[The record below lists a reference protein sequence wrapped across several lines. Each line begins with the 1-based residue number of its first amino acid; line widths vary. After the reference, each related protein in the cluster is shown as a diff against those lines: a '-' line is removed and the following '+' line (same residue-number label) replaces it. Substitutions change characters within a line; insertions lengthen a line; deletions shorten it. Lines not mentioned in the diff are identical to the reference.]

1 MADKTVLTAPLCLVT
16 GDGALAHLISTEA
29 HELALPL
36 TVVRSWSE
44 AMQQHAKTLFLDLDD
59 PAVRDALAASDGT
72 WDMIGICRDV
82 ATLSDALATCLSVL
96 IERPFSTAKLREIL
110 SERGGHATFWTQD
123 ADAKTAPRVDATTAS
138 TLTLTME
145 DATTLLCGDMR
156 IRLTAKEAAL
166 MRLLI
171 EHRGE
176 IVSREALSDA
186 LQSAGREST
195 DSNKTEVYL
204 CFLRRKI
211 EHPLGLRLIT
221 TVRGRGY
228 RLE

>member
-1 MADKTVLTAPLCLVT
+1 MADKTVLTSPLCLMT
-16 GDGALAHLISTEA
+16 GDDALARLISTEA

-44 AMQQHAKTLFLDLDD
+44 AMQQQAKTLFLDLDD
-59 PAVRDALAASDGT
+59 RTVRDALAASDGT
-72 WDMIGICRDV
+72 WDIIGICRDAAV
-82 ATLSDALATCLSVL
+82 LSDDRLMRLSVV

-110 SERGGHATFWTQD
+110 SERSGHATFWSQD
-123 ADAKTAPRVDATTAS
+123 ADAKSALRVDATT
-138 TLTLTME
+138 TPGLPLTME

-156 IRLTAKEAAL
+156 IRLTVKEAAL

-176 IVSREALSDA
+176 IVSREALSEA

>member
-1 MADKTVLTAPLCLVT
+1 MADKTALTAPLCLLT
-16 GDGALAHLISTEA
+16 NDGSLAHLISTEA

-36 TVVRSWSE
+36 TVVRSWPE
-44 AMQQHAKTLFLDLDD
+44 AMQQHAKTLLLDLDD
-59 PAVRDALAASDGT
+59 QAVRDALATADGA
-72 WDMIGICRDV
+72 WDMIGICRD
-82 ATLSDALATCLSVL
+82 AAALSDDLTGRLSVL

-110 SERGGHATFWTQD
+110 SERSGHTIFLTQD
-123 ADAKTAPRVDATTAS
+123 TEAKSASRVDTTMADGVS
-138 TLTLTME
+138 LTMA

-156 IRLTAKEAAL
+156 IRLTIKEAAL

-176 IVSREALSDA
+176 IVSRKALSEA
-186 LQSAGREST
+186 LQSTGRESA